1 MKSKLFM
8 LSALSG
14 ILLAASVLT
23 RAQVSFLQTPIY
35 SGSGNVFVADFNG
48 DGKPDLLTSDGTMN
62 LGNGDAT
69 FKTSTPLYQT
79 SVDVVADFNGDGKPD
94 LLGFGVSTYSVLL
107 GNGDGTFQ
115 SPIST
120 AINDQGYLARAVAD
134 FNGDGVADVVAG
146 YGRSLYVFTGNGDGT
161 FKPGIAYSLGILI
174 PLNVMF
180 AADFNGDGEK
190 DVVLSFDTLVSVLL
204 GNGDGTLQ
212 APKFSPGAPDGGLQV
227 VGDFDGDGMLD
238 LLVSDTCPPCTK
250 YVLLGNGDGTFQA
263 PTPVFAN
270 NGQVVAADLNGD
282 SKLDLVFAGG
292 LNDLSGGTVSQIYLG
307 NGDGTFSG
315 PSSFVSNFP
324 VDGTAGGVGIG
335 DFNLDGKPDIAS
347 SGRIL
352 LGNGD
357 GTFQAIPLTT
367 LPLKPIYAVVG
378 DFEKNGKPDV
388 AVVSCSNSGAVTCDV
403 DILHNDGTG
412 GLSVLHTYSL
422 SSGHSPLVGD
432 LNGDGNLDLVILGSP
447 PQGNNVLLGNGDGS
461 FQSSIVFQNGYFGVG
476 ILADVNHDKKLDLLE
491 GMYDSSIGVSLGNGD
506 GTFAG
511 TVTYNEQVTEGLLMV
526 GDFNG
531 DGNPDIGFPHGF
543 YEVNE
548 NDTEMLYGKGD
559 GTFQP
564 ATIPADLMNFG
575 ALATADFRN
584 IGRADLFGD
593 NSMIEL
599 PTGNEVALNNGDG
612 TFTVLLALPFEG
624 FPVPDINGDDRVDL
638 FIPNTTQSGQT
649 QCLTS
654 VALGNGD
661 GTFSSPIG
669 IAPTGCYPFSPA
681 LPIVDMNGDG
691 RPDIVFVWGP
701 GAGVLLNIAP
711 PGFELSASSPAN
723 TTAGNSATSTVNVI
737 RNFGFNQTVTFSCAG
752 LPTGATCTFNPPSVA
767 SSSGISSLTI
777 TMTSSTATGTYPIQ
791 IQGTAGSVV
800 NSAAVS
806 LVVQDPPDFVFE
818 PAAGSPASQTLSPG
832 QAATFVLALSP
843 SGSFTGTVNLSCT
856 ITPTVS
862 PAPTCNVPSSVQI
875 SSSGSQSVNVKVE
888 TTAPITASALPH
900 PDFPSASARLL
911 WILTLLSSAL
921 LCGPRRK
928 RIPALAKA
936 TVVMTLAGLAAC
948 GGNGGSGS
956 SSHTTPGTPAGTYTT
971 TITAS
976 SGNLSHSTTLTVVV
990 Q

>member
-1 MKSKLFM
+1 VKSKLLM

-14 ILLAASVLT
+14 ILLGASGLT
-23 RAQVSFLQTPIY
+23 RAQVSFLQTPTY

-69 FKTSTPLYQT
+69 FKTSTPLNQT
-79 SVDVVADFNGDGKPD
+79 AVDVVADFNGDGKPD
-94 LLGFGVSTYSVLL
+94 LLGFGVRTYSVLL

-120 AINDQGYLARAVAD
+120 AINDQGNPRAVAD
-134 FNGDGVADVVAG
+134 FNGDGVADVVVG

-161 FKPGIAYSLGILI
+161 FKPGIAYSLGTLI

-190 DVVLSFDTLVSVLL
+190 DVVLSFDTLVSVFL
-204 GNGDGTLQ
+204 GHGDGTLQ

-227 VGDFDGDGMLD
+227 VGDFDGDGKLD
-238 LLVSDTCPPCTK
+238 LLVSDTCPPCIK

-270 NGQVVAADLNGD
+270 NGQVMAADVNGD

-292 LNDLSGGTVSQIYLG
+292 LNDQSGGTVSQIYLG

-324 VDGTAGGVGIG
+324 GDGTAGGVGIG

-352 LGNGD
+352 LGKGD

-367 LPLKPIYAVVG
+367 LPLQPIYAVVG

-388 AVVSCSNSGAVTCDV
+388 AVIACSESGAGTCDLE
-403 DILHNDGTG
+403 ILHNDGAG

-422 SSGHSPLVGD
+422 SSGRSPLVGD
-432 LNGDGNLDLVILGSP
+432 LNGDGNLDLVMLGSP

-461 FQSSIVFQNGYFGVG
+461 FQSPIVFQNGYFGVG

-511 TVTYNEQVTEGLLMV
+511 TVTYNEQVTEGLLMA

-531 DGNPDIGFPHGF
+531 DGNLDIGFPHGF
-543 YEVNE
+543 YEVNQ
-548 NDTEMLYGKGD
+548 NDTQMLYGNGD
-559 GTFQP
+559 GTFEP
-564 ATIPADLMNFG
+564 ATIPADLMSFG

-612 TFTVLLALPFEG
+612 TFTVLPPLPFEG
-624 FPVPDINGDDRVDL
+624 FPVPDINGDGRVDL

-649 QCLTS
+649 QCLTA

-661 GTFSSPIG
+661 GTFSSPIN

-691 RPDIVFVWGP
+691 RPDMVFVWGP
-701 GAGVLLNIAP
+701 GVGVLLNIAP

-767 SSSGISSLTI
+767 SSSGTSSLTI
-777 TMTSSTATGTYPIQ
+777 TTTSSTTAGTYQIQ
-791 IQGTAGSVV
+791 VQGTAGSTV
-800 NSAAVS
+800 NSAALS
-806 LVVQDPPDFVFE
+806 LVVQGPPDFSFGPAPGAATSQTV
-818 PAAGSPASQTLSPG
+818 AAGE
-832 QAATFVLALSP
+832 AATFVLALSS
-843 SGSFTGTVNLSCT
+843 SGSFTGTVNLSCA
-856 ITPTVS
+856 ITPNVS
-862 PAPTCNVPSSVQI
+862 AGPTCSLPSSIQI
-875 SSSGSQSVNVKVE
+875 SGSGTQSVSVRVG
-888 TTAPITASALPH
+888 TTAPAASNASPRH
-900 PDFPSASARLL
+900 DFPPTTSRFL
-911 WILTLLSSAL
+911 WALTLFGAAL
-921 LCGPRRK
+921 LFGLSRK
-928 RIPALAKA
+928 RMSILAKA
-936 TVVMTLAGLAAC
+936 TVAITVVWLAAC
-948 GGNGGSGS
+948 GGNSGNGSH
-956 SSHTTPGTPAGTYTT
+956 SHRTPAGTYTT
-971 TITAS
+971 TVTAS
-976 SGNLSHSTTLTVVV
+976 STNLSYSTTLTVVV